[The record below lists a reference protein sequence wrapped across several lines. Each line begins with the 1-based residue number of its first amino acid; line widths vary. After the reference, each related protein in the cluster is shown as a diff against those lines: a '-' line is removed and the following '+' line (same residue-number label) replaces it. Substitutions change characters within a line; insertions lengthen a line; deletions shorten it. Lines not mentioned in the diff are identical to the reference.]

1 VLLEY
6 HLIDQFQFWI
16 FPVRVGRGGA
26 WAIGSST
33 DGPDRTR
40 EDKS

>member
-1 VLLEY
+1 MLLEY

-26 WAIGSST
+26 CSKTST
-33 DGPDRTR
+33 ARHRRSP
-40 EDKS
+40 